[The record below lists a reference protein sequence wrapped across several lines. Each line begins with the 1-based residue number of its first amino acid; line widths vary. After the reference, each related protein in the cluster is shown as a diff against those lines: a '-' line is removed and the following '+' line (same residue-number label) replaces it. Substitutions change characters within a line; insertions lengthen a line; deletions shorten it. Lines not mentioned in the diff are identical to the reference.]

1 MNCQIWDLERRGHCQ
16 VSSECLGSY
25 LYCYKLKIEEKK
37 VILCRRWSTGIC
49 YVNDHRNLLQPLLL
63 DFLNVFN
70 ADGTASPG
78 AERARLF
85 PGWAFS
91 WDYQRLTGK
100 EENRSGTM
108 PKYFQ

>member
-1 MNCQIWDLERRGHCQ
+1 MFGELSLLLQ
-16 VSSECLGSY
+16 VKKNSV
-25 LYCYKLKIEEKK
+25 KNRKK

-49 YVNDHRNLLQPLLL
+49 YVNDHRNLLPPLLL

-85 PGWAFS
+85 PGWAFP

-100 EENRSGTM
+100 EEKRSGTM
-108 PKYFQ
+108 PKYFQYLV